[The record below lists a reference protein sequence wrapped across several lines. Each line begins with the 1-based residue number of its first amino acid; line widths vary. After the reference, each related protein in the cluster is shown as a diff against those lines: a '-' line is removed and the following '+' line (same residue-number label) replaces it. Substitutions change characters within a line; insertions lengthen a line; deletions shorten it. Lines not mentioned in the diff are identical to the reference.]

1 MHKRTLIEL
10 ALAADPA
17 LIMQVIGK
25 PADEWQSQ
33 LLRKRCRRLL
43 LNCSRQAGKSTV
55 VACKALLRAIQS
67 APILILVICPASRQS
82 KEFLRN
88 VAGFAKK
95 LGVKIL
101 QQSTAQIEFVN
112 GSRIIALPSEE
123 ETIRGFSAVGLL
135 ILDEASRV
143 PDDLYNSVKPMLA
156 VSNGDI
162 AILST
167 PYGKRGFFHKEWT
180 VGEDWERVMV
190 TAEQCP
196 RITPEFLAKERRD
209 LGAIFFRQEYMCE
222 FAEMTNAVFLAEDI
236 KAAMSHD
243 VRPLFGNSM
252 EVDAVSDKVKALFQ

>member
-1 MHKRTLIEL
+1 MQPLIEL

-17 LIMQVIGK
+17 LLMQVVGK
-25 PADEWQSQ
+25 PADEWQ
-33 LLRKRCRRLL
+33 RRLL
-43 LNCSRQAGKSTV
+43 QRRYPRLMLNCSRQAGKSTV
-55 VACKALLRAIQS
+55 TACIALLEIVQHPPA
-67 APILILVICPASRQS
+67 LVLVICPAARQS

-88 VAGFAKK
+88 VSRFAKK
-95 LGVKIL
+95 LGIKTT
-101 QQSTAQIEFVN
+101 QESKSEMEFAN
-112 GSRIIALPSEE
+112 GSRAIALPSEE
-123 ETIRGFSAVGLL
+123 ETIRGYSEVGLL
-135 ILDEASRV
+135 ILDEASRI

-156 VSNGDI
+156 VSNGRI

-196 RITPEFLAKERRD
+196 RITPQFLAKERRD

-243 VRPLFGNSM
+243 VRPLFGSSM